1 MSERWKVKKHTHTHT
16 CSNQR
21 CLEVR
26 SCSFWDTEKTF
37 ALQHCKKQ
45 KSILHTVPNI
55 YCLPRSW
62 GHRSHT
68 PTRSVRTPSATCAEK
83 QSTYPLIHPSPSGFW
98 RDRANFSKAWQANH
112 NAISF
117 RGWNNIFTTIYIHI
131 HLKKIR
137 IQQNIPSRKH
147 CILLKLVGICI
158 WKIQVTRPLYY
169 AKKGALSLLLSLSL
183 SPSACSTHDSAS
195 TYCRLCYSSSAAS
208 IYDLIRKRAS
218 SSRNEKC
225 FHIFESVHYW
235 VAQLFHTT
243 QKHSRGSRWFTG
255 NSKTLWTV

>member
-21 CLEVR
+21 CSEVR
-26 SCSFWDTEKTF
+26 SCSFWDTERTF

-45 KSILHTVPNI
+45 KSILHTVHNI

-112 NAISF
+112 DAISF
-117 RGWNNIFTTIYIHI
+117 RGWNNIFTKIYIHI
-131 HLKKIR
+131 HKKSESSR
-137 IQQNIPSRKH
+137 ISRAESIVY
-147 CILLKLVGICI
+147 CS
-158 WKIQVTRPLYY
+158 
-169 AKKGALSLLLSLSL
+169 SLLAFASEKSKSQDHSIMIKKVLSPSLSL

-225 FHIFESVHYW
+225 FHIWIFESVQYW